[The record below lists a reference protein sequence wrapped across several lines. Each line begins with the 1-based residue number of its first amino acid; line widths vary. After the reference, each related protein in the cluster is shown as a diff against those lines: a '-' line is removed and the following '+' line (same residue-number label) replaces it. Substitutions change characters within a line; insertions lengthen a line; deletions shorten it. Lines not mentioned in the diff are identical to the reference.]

1 MRPNACRP
9 DNNKTKR
16 ARAKGKVSA
25 FLCFFVCFLCNSYSQ
40 RWSTLMLFFSLS
52 RRFRLILTVTSS
64 PLSRLPM
71 SCCVWCWV
79 VIPSCYY
86 PLLFFFF
93 PTSHW
98 LPLLEQCPSFLPLA
112 TLVLVLVLMPTPNL
126 FSSIRFFF
134 YQTNKHTPSFR
145 PMTRTYIPFCM
156 NIGMRRGQGEDKT
169 RRNYCNCSWSW
180 PCSVRYRTWS
190 TLPHLSLFGPSPSLS
205 LSLQWVR
212 AQGLQ
217 GICTICNMD
226 VRLKYTHHT
235 WP

>member
-1 MRPNACRP
+1 M
-9 DNNKTKR
+9 
-16 ARAKGKVSA
+16 SA

-40 RWSTLMLFFSLS
+40 RWSTLRLFFLS

-79 VIPSCYY
+79 VIPSYYY

-112 TLVLVLVLMPTPNL
+112 TLVLVLVPTYIAHAQSIFLDTFLLLPNKQTHPFL
-126 FSSIRFFF
+126 FI
-134 YQTNKHTPSFR
+134 QWHV
-145 PMTRTYIPFCM
+145 RTYPFAWTL
-156 NIGMRRGQGEDKT
+156 GWGGGKEKT
-169 RRNYCNCSWSW
+169 RQEGIIVIVHDHDLAPSDTEHEVPSLTCL
-180 PCSVRYRTWS
+180 CSVR
-190 TLPHLSLFGPSPSLS
+190 LPLSLS